1 MAAKPKM
8 PAPQPTARMP
18 SPDDEQALA
27 AKRLKQANLLS
38 SRGRESTDLTG
49 INGQDATTSFLGR

>member
-1 MAAKPKM
+1 MAPKPKM
-8 PAPQPTARMP
+8 PAPQATVRMP

-27 AKRLKQANLLS
+27 AKRLKQQSLLS

-49 INGQDATTSFLGR
+49 VNGDASTSFLGR